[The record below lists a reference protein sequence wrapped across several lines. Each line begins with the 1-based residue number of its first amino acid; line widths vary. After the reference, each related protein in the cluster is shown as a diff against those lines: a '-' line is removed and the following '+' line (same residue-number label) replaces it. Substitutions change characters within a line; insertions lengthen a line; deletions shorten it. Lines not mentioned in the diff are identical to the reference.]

1 MRGEVKG
8 INVLSKELKKG
19 PNGPRSFKYD
29 CKSCEQ
35 TRNIAAYCNPY
46 TLYIGQ
52 I

>member
-1 MRGEVKG
+1 MRGEVKR
-8 INVLSKELKKG
+8 INVLSREFKEG
-19 PNGPRSFKYD
+19 HIGPRSFKYD

-46 TLYIGQ
+46 TLYIDQ